1 MKRIYLTLISILITI
16 PLLAQTHNDYIENG
30 VSGGVDRAFNGIL
43 WMIIIVVVLVVL
55 LFVSGGLLKIYYWF
69 IPDKKVTREQEIKIL
84 SDLLDKAT
92 EHKEAPKPK
101 ERKDVED
108 PPIQTVKPKPSP
120 ITHTVELSI
129 TGKMLEVCFYGK
141 NYITDTVF
149 LHSKTKYYK
158 EILKVEADGI
168 DITNTF
174 LPKDKEGLVYLNNA
188 EICED
193 TLENLTTKTYK
204 IHLIGEPDYNCIH
217 SLSAIES
224 QTNPHI
230 LHHTEIIQYKGNDY
244 GLDDGNVL

>member
-1 MKRIYLTLISILITI
+1 MKRIYITLFIILQVI

-55 LFVSGGLLKIYYWF
+55 LFVSGGILNIYYWF
-69 IPDKKVTREQEIKIL
+69 NPDKKVSKEEEIKVL

-92 EHKEAPKPK
+92 KQKEAPKPEK
-101 ERKDVED
+101 RKDAEE
-108 PPIQTVKPKPSP
+108 PPKPIVKPKPSP

-129 TGKMLEVCFYGK
+129 TGKMLEVRFYGK

-174 LPKDKEGLVYLNNA
+174 LPKDKESLCYLNNA
-188 EICED
+188 EISED
-193 TLENLTTKTYK
+193 TLENPTTKTYK
-204 IHLIGEPDYNCIH
+204 IHLIGELDYNCIH

-224 QTNPHI
+224 LTNPQI